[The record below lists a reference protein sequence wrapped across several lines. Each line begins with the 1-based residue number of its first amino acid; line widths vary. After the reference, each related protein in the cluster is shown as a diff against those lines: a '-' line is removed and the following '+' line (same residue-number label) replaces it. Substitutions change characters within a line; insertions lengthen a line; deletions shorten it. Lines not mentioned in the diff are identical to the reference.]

1 MGISILSLCPLQFL
15 ESHRNPGAVLLLPFV
30 VSCINLAVP
39 RFYSAFR
46 LVERYETPRQ
56 EVYMLLI
63 RWVCMSLPTPPSVVT
78 EGGGVGVRG
87 GLRSSVQAPISRK
100 NFKGIVCLYS
110 AG

>member
-1 MGISILSLCPLQFL
+1 MGISILSLRPLQFL

-63 RWVCMSLPTPPSVVT
+63 RWVCTSLRRLPPS
-78 EGGGVGVRG
+78 
-87 GLRSSVQAPISRK
+87 SRR
-100 NFKGIVCLYS
+100 
-110 AG
+110 AGA